1 MTRSSLY
8 NKYFSNSCGKKQKG
22 GGSKSSSFLILLNEK
37 KEFLIA
43 VFSNLIAQIGITYY
57 VMINYSKTAGEKSI
71 VFWGLFLFQL
81 LCIFVLAIVPMPSWL
96 KFIVFSLFS
105 ASFGMMLSSLKNTM
119 DPNIIKMALVGTIGI
134 FVTMVFIGVLL
145 ILFGIQLGFNFAGG
159 LLMALL
165 LLIISQIVMLFTG
178 TYATY
183 VKIISVLGL
192 FLFSLLII
200 YDTNHILQREYYG
213 DFVTASLDYYL
224 DIINVFVDLVAF
236 NNNN

>member
-1 MTRSSLY
+1 
-8 NKYFSNSCGKKQKG
+8 
-22 GGSKSSSFLILLNEK
+22 
-37 KEFLIA
+37 
-43 VFSNLIAQIGITYY
+43 
-57 VMINYSKTAGEKSI
+57 
-71 VFWGLFLFQL
+71 
-81 LCIFVLAIVPMPSWL
+81 
-96 KFIVFSLFS
+96 
-105 ASFGMMLSSLKNTM
+105 MMWSSLKNKM

-192 FLFSLLII
+192 FLLSHFII